1 MHSVSLKER
10 RRFKKKI
17 LMQINLAKEEKWKEL
32 ARNNEHQVEYY
43 EPLPSNFD
51 DEEVTRLKG

>member
-1 MHSVSLKER
+1 
-10 RRFKKKI
+10 
-17 LMQINLAKEEKWKEL
+17 MQINLAKEEKRKDL

-51 DEEVTRLKG
+51 YEEVTRLKE